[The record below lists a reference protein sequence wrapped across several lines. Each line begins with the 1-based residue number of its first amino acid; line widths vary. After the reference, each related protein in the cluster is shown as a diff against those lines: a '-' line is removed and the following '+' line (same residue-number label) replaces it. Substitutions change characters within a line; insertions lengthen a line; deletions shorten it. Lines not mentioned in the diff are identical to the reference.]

1 MTSMDLTV
9 ILAVLAIGFAV
20 GLRTFTGPA
29 VIAWAAY
36 LGCINIGSTALS
48 FLASPIALGVLSLAA
63 FGEYVY
69 DLLPIAQP
77 RTAVPGLTG
86 RFVSGS
92 FSAACLLASA
102 GQNLAFC
109 ILGGVAAIGGAFAGY
124 RARMGLGRTLGVKD
138 VFIAVPEDVIAIAAA
153 IAGVCM
159 VH

>member
-1 MTSMDLTV
+1 MDLTV

-86 RFVSGS
+86 RFAGS
-92 FSAACLLASA
+92 RTRNCSPFCRFSICSVILADSLLAS
-102 GQNLAFC
+102 
-109 ILGGVAAIGGAFAGY
+109 
-124 RARMGLGRTLGVKD
+124 KD
-138 VFIAVPEDVIAIAAA
+138 
-153 IAGVCM
+153 
-159 VH
+159 